1 MHIGAL
7 LGRMCEEDGIERRLA
22 EIDVCACWND
32 VVGAEI
38 AAMTRD
44 IGCRD
49 GVFYVSCMSVPLSYR
64 IYTNILTMQI
74 CKVNFY
80 LDICFLICSY
90 YINYKY
96 IFGGHSYGL

>member
-1 MHIGAL
+1 MGFRGTGIVHIGAL

-49 GVFYVSCMSVPLSYR
+49 GVFYVSCLSAVVRKELMMNREGLVSRLNSAAGKEIVHR
-64 IYTNILTMQI
+64 IVI
-74 CKVNFY
+74 K
-80 LDICFLICSY
+80 
-90 YINYKY
+90 
-96 IFGGHSYGL
+96 